1 MKNKHQLDKV
11 EQFSPSLVSE
21 RIKHLKKLFPE
32 CFTEGKIDFPKLYE
46 VLGEDAEEGPE
57 RYHFTWVGKRD
68 AIQLLQ
74 TPTRATLVPCH
85 EESVDFESTRNIFIE
100 GDNLEV
106 LKLLYKPYFGRV
118 KAIYIDPPYNTGGD
132 FVYPDN
138 YADPLDT
145 YLQFTG
151 QKDGGGNLLTSN
163 VETSGRYHSAW
174 LTMMYPRLFLAR
186 QLLQDDGIIFVSIDD
201 HEVHNLR
208 LLMNEIFGE
217 ENFIGGFV
225 WRKKA
230 GAGADSKLFFR
241 QHEHILM
248 YSRNI
253 GEIEEL
259 FQRLTEKQRNE
270 YKNPDNDP
278 RGPWAS
284 TDLVRSDDNDPTRTY
299 EVVSPTGKKFTACW
313 SYTKSN
319 FQKLVDE
326 NRVWWGKNNNSK
338 PKRKRFLKD
347 KEGLTPRSWVDIAL
361 TSDGKTDLK
370 KIDFSVF
377 DYPKPVK
384 LIKHFLQIA
393 TNANDLILDFFAGSC
408 TTAQAVLELNKEDGG
423 NRCFMMVQ
431 LPEPTP
437 EESKARK
444 LGYETISDIG
454 KERIRRVLAKM
465 EEGNLFRES
474 VDLGVRVF
482 KLTESNYRLWNGI
495 EEDTPKSYAEQMRL
509 FSDNPLIEGWVRE
522 DVIYEVAVKEG
533 YRLDSLI
540 EPVVGIEKN
549 TIFRVVSADK
559 QQSFFICLD
568 EELFQ
573 DELNKLELTNDDL
586 FVCHDQALD
595 DTKAANLALQCR
607 LKTI

>member
-1 MKNKHQLDKV
+1 
-11 EQFSPSLVSE
+11 
-21 RIKHLKKLFPE
+21 
-32 CFTEGKIDFPKLYE
+32 
-46 VLGEDAEEGPE
+46 
-57 RYHFTWVGKRD
+57 
-68 AIQLLQ
+68 
-74 TPTRATLVPCH
+74 
-85 EESVDFESTRNIFIE
+85 
-100 GDNLEV
+100 
-106 LKLLYKPYFGRV
+106 
-118 KAIYIDPPYNTGGD
+118 
-132 FVYPDN
+132 
-138 YADPLDT
+138 
-145 YLQFTG
+145 
-151 QKDGGGNLLTSN
+151 
-163 VETSGRYHSAW
+163 
-174 LTMMYPRLFLAR
+174 MMYPRLFLAR

-208 LLMNEIFGE
+208 LLMNEVFGE

-253 GEIEEL
+253 GQIEAL
-259 FQRLTEKQRNE
+259 FQPLTEKQRSE

-284 TDLVRSDDNDPTRTY
+284 TDLTRADDNDPARIY
-299 EVVSPTGKKFTACW
+299 EVISPTGKKFTACW
-313 SYTKSN
+313 SYTQEN
-319 FQKLVDE
+319 FQKLIDE

-361 TSDGKTDLK
+361 TSDGRKDLEK
-370 KIDFSVF
+370 LNFSVF

-393 TNANDLILDFFAGSC
+393 TKPNDLILDFFAGSC
-408 TTAQAVLELNKEDGG
+408 TTAQAVLELNRENEGG
-423 NRCFMMVQ
+423 LRFIMVQ

-437 EESKARK
+437 EGSVARK
-444 LGYETISDIG
+444 KGYETIADIG
-454 KERIRRVLAKM
+454 KERIRLVLTKIK
-465 EEGNLFRES
+465 EGNLFRES
-474 VDLGVRVF
+474 EDLGVRIF
-482 KLTESNYRLWNGI
+482 KLTESHYRLWNGI
-495 EEDTPKSYAEQMRL
+495 EKDASDIYAEQMQL
-509 FSDNPLIEGWVRE
+509 FADSPLIEGWITE
-522 DVIYEVAVKEG
+522 NVIYEVAVKEG
-533 YRLDSLI
+533 YRLDSFI

-573 DELNKLELTNDDL
+573 DELNELRLTTDDL
-586 FVCHDQALD
+586 FVCRDQALD

>member
-1 MKNKHQLDKV
+1 M
-11 EQFSPSLVSE
+11 
-21 RIKHLKKLFPE
+21 
-32 CFTEGKIDFPKLYE
+32 
-46 VLGEDAEEGPE
+46 
-57 RYHFTWVGKRD
+57 
-68 AIQLLQ
+68 
-74 TPTRATLVPCH
+74 RA
-85 EESVDFESTRNIFIE
+85 
-100 GDNLEV
+100 
-106 LKLLYKPYFGRV
+106 
-118 KAIYIDPPYNTGGD
+118 
-132 FVYPDN
+132 
-138 YADPLDT
+138 
-145 YLQFTG
+145 
-151 QKDGGGNLLTSN
+151 GNLLTSN

-208 LLMNEIFGE
+208 LLMNEVFGE

-253 GEIEEL
+253 GQIGAL
-259 FQRLTEKQRNE
+259 FQPLTEKQRSE

-284 TDLVRSDDNDPTRTY
+284 TDLTRSDDNDPARIY
-299 EVVSPTGKKFTACW
+299 EVISPTGKKFTACW

-319 FQKLVDE
+319 FHTLINE
-326 NRVWWGKNNNSK
+326 NRIWWGKQGNSK
-338 PKRKRFLKD
+338 PKRKRFLSD
-347 KEGLTPRSWVDIAL
+347 KKGLTPRSWIDIAL
-361 TSDGKTDLK
+361 TSDGRRDLEK
-370 KIDFSVF
+370 LNFSVF

-408 TTAQAVLELNKEDGG
+408 TTAQAVLELNEEDGG
-423 NRCFMMVQ
+423 NRRFITVQ

-444 LGYETISDIG
+444 AGYETISDLG
-454 KERIRRVLAKM
+454 KERVRQVLAKM
-465 EEGNLFRES
+465 EEGNLFYDS
-474 VDLGVRVF
+474 ADLGVRVF
-482 KLTESNYRLWNGI
+482 KLTESNYQLWNGI
-495 EEDTPKSYAEQMRL
+495 EEDTPESYTEQMDL
-509 FSDNPLIEGWVRE
+509 FSDNPLIEGWMPE

-533 YRLDSLI
+533 YRLDSSI
-540 EPVVGIEKN
+540 EQVAGIEKN
-549 TIFRVVSADK
+549 TIFRVVSSDK

-573 DELNKLELTNDDL
+573 NELNKLELTKRRSICL
-586 FVCHDQALD
+586 P
-595 DTKAANLALQCR
+595 
-607 LKTI
+607 